1 MAFCNDCTSGSFID
15 WFNGYTLDDCANY
28 GFYPGYDLN
37 DWLNN
42 EWNYDFSSWDYQQPA
57 SDVSSSLSTC
67 TFSSAASSPSPNPD
81 FSSTS
86 LSLEEFKSVFSSSVN
101 SFNCGFNALK
111 SNGNSLVID
120 IFI

>member
-1 MAFCNDCTSGSFID
+1 MAFCNDCNSGSFID
-15 WFNGYTLDDCANY
+15 WFSGYTIDDCANY

-42 EWNYDFSSWDYQQPA
+42 EWNYDFSNWDYQQPA

-67 TFSSAASSPSPNPD
+67 AYSSAASSPSPNSD

-101 SFNCGFNALK
+101 NFNCGFNTLK
-111 SNGNSLVID
+111 SNGT
-120 IFI
+120 FW